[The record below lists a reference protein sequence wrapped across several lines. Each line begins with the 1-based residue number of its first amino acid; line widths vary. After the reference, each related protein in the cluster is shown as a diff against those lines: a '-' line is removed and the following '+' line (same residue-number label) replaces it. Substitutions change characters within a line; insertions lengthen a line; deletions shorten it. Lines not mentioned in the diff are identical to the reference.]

1 MNELNSDLEKNRT
14 QRGLSSALCRA
25 VKTLASASGF
35 IGLFFVDLCVLR
47 GLCLSNLPH
56 RVGLTVNQPNLETA
70 LSIPEFK
77 PGALLNPIAGK
88 NRFFPLIVFLL
99 MSSALF
105 AQTAVPTAE
114 KSAPTSSYILAG
126 RLFDATGD
134 NVRENMVIAVEGE
147 RIKSIGSAADIKI
160 PPGAKVIDLSHA
172 TVLPGLIDCHTHL
185 GSRADRYNE
194 LYNFKDT
201 PFSHAFAAVLNARK
215 TLEAGFTSV
224 RDVGS
229 DPFLAVDLR
238 NSISEGLLVGP
249 RIVASGPGISITGG
263 HGDLNNFSPQTR
275 VMMFPEE
282 RDFAIADSVD
292 QLRHVIRAQE
302 KYGVD
307 VIKILATGGVLS
319 RGDSPGSPQFTF
331 EELKA
336 AAETAHMGGRKIAA
350 HAHGTEGIKNAIRA
364 GIDSIEHASLIDD
377 EGIRLAREHGTYLVM
392 DIYNDDYLLNE
403 APKYGLPT
411 ENLDKEK
418 ALGKLQR
425 ENFRK
430 AFQAGVKMAFGTD
443 AGVYPHGDNA
453 RQFFYMVK
461 YGMTPAQA
469 IRAATSSSADLIGR
483 LPDVGTLE
491 TGKFADIIAVNADP
505 FADVRALEHVD
516 FVMKGGVVYKDTR
529 VVHPAQ

>member
-1 MNELNSDLEKNRT
+1 LNH
-14 QRGLSSALCRA
+14 
-25 VKTLASASGF
+25 V
-35 IGLFFVDLCVLR
+35 ILR
-47 GLCLSNLPH
+47 
-56 RVGLTVNQPNLETA
+56 
-70 LSIPEFK
+70 K
-77 PGALLNPIAGK
+77 K
-88 NRFFPLIVFLL
+88 FFPLFVLL
-99 MSSALF
+99 MFSSIAF
-105 AQTAVPTAE
+105 GQAAAPPAGEKTAPKV
-114 KSAPTSSYILAG
+114 SYILAG
-126 RLFDATGD
+126 RLFDATHD
-134 NVRENMVIAVEGE
+134 TVRENVVIVVEDE
-147 RIKSIGSAADIKI
+147 RIKSIASAADLKI
-160 PPGAKVIDLSHA
+160 PPGSKVIDLSQA

-185 GSRADRYNE
+185 DSRADRYNE
-194 LYNFKDT
+194 VYKFKDT
-201 PFSHAFAAVLNARK
+201 PFSHAFAAVVNARK

-238 NSISEGLLVGP
+238 NSINEGLVAGP

-282 RDFAIADSVD
+282 RDFKIADSVD
-292 QLRHVIRAQE
+292 QVRHVIRAQE

-319 RGDSPGSPQFTF
+319 KGDSPGSPQFTL

-350 HAHGTEGIKNAIRA
+350 HAHSTEGIKNAILA

-377 EGIRLAREHGTYLVM
+377 EGIRLAKEHGTYLVM
-392 DIYNDDYLLNE
+392 DIYNDDYILND
-403 APKYGLPT
+403 APKWGLPT
-411 ENLDKEK
+411 ENLEKERMV
-418 ALGKLQR
+418 GRLQR

-430 AFQAGVKMAFGTD
+430 AVQAGVKMAFGTD

-461 YGMTPAQA
+461 FGMTPAQA
-469 IRAATSSSADLIGR
+469 IRAATSSAADLIGR
-483 LPDVGTLE
+483 AQNVGTIE
-491 TGKFADIIAVNADP
+491 AGKYADIIAVNADP
-505 FADVRALEHVD
+505 LADVRALEHID

-529 VVHPAQ
+529 VSYPAAD